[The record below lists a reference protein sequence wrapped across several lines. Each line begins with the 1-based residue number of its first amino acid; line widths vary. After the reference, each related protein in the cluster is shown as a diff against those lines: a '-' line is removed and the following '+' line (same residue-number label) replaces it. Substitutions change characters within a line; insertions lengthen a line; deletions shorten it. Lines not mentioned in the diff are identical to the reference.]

1 MSSNQY
7 GFDFLKSSHQSTDN
21 TSIQTKEQL
30 QYISGTSHIISSSNT
45 SNNITTSYEKSQYE
59 KQYDVIQFLKQHRS
73 AGCLPPSIIYEET
86 GVDLTETDQEVASL
100 LRSKDN
106 IKVEEIPD
114 PENPSLTILTY
125 GYQSKYNNV
134 RNKTGLMGQIN
145 RSKNGLRRKDL
156 EDCYDGIDEDI
167 DDMITSGD
175 LIAVYNTEDKHTIL
189 FPRGEVFLVELD
201 GFVDV
206 EDVDLEKLVEELMPD
221 EAKED
226 TVAVGAEKKENGGD
240 SDVNENGKGEE
251 TTQAQPVATTGTDV
265 SSTNQETLKDTVMSD
280 GTLPQAQATSDN
292 AAVVTATATNTN
304 TVATP
309 RKGKGKVLPPKPPIA
324 VTSDPSQ
331 PNSSS
336 TATQDAVAMA
346 SNENATSQ
354 QGANTEPVTSSSI
367 DPQQQP
373 ANDSNESQDTTM
385 TSPSQQPPQPVR
397 KPPTIEEKKKM
408 RESIYTQARKLRER
422 NPKLFFAKT
431 DTNPLVQIRRGEAI
445 WVGGQ
450 WFRISSAIKKDP
462 VTELPA
468 PLKEQPPR
476 AQAPYSVS
484 SNKELSKKNEL
495 EGYIRLFDEKAAPLD
510 HRLTDE
516 SIGNIHKAKL
526 AHKHLHTVATQGG
539 RGKQNKGAAGALL
552 SANAT
557 EKAPEVL
564 TAAFASTQNQMNRR
578 RPGNRMMHGHL
589 DPKAAQKH
597 MEEAKK
603 AAEDPNLIYTRA
615 RRHGCTKDVR
625 DLFLATREL
634 IPNPEK
640 EQDIHDL
647 MIKYKLIDADEPLKR
662 PRMSLKN
669 QTLDENG
676 KPKKRR
682 YYERKGQRL
691 TNTHL
696 DGTEIGQA
704 LLAAAEKQSQGKSV
718 GDGGM

>member
-30 QYISGTSHIISSSNT
+30 QYISGTSNIISSSNT
-45 SNNITTSYEKSQYE
+45 SNNITASYEKSQYE

-226 TVAVGAEKKENGGD
+226 TVTVGAEKKENGGD
-240 SDVNENGKGEE
+240 STMNGKNKGEE
-251 TTQAQPVATTGTDV
+251 TAQPTTGTTV
-265 SSTNQETLKDTVMSD
+265 SSTDQETSKDTVMSK
-280 GTLPQAQATSDN
+280 GALPQAQATAGN
-292 AAVVTATATNTN
+292 ATVVTAT
-304 TVATP
+304 VTP
-309 RKGKGKVLPPKPPIA
+309 RKGKGKVLPPRPPTE

-331 PNSSS
+331 PQPQLSSASTTQDVDMGSPAATNQQEARTDPVASS
-336 TATQDAVAMA
+336 T
-346 SNENATSQ
+346 
-354 QGANTEPVTSSSI
+354 
-367 DPQQQP
+367 DPQQQST
-373 ANDSNESQDTTM
+373 NNSNESQDITM
-385 TSPSQQPPQPVR
+385 TSPSQQPPSQPVR
-397 KPPTIEEKKKM
+397 KPPTLEEKKKI
-408 RESIYTQARKLRER
+408 RESIYNQARKLRER

-495 EGYIRLFDEKAAPLD
+495 EGYIRLFDEKAIPLD

-564 TAAFASTQNQMNRR
+564 AAAFASTQNQMNRR

-589 DPKAAQKH
+589 DPKATQKH

>member
-30 QYISGTSHIISSSNT
+30 QYISGTGSNIISSST

-100 LRSKDN
+100 LRTKDN

-145 RSKNGLRRKDL
+145 RSKNGIRRKDL

-189 FPRGEVFLVELD
+189 FPRGDVFLVELD

-221 EAKED
+221 EAKEN
-226 TVAVGAEKKENGGD
+226 VVVGVEKKDNGID
-240 SDVNENGKGEE
+240 STVNEKGKGQE
-251 TTQAQPVATTGTDV
+251 TEQPTTGTGTGTDV
-265 SSTNQETLKDTVMSD
+265 SSTEQKTSKDTVMSD
-280 GTLPQAQATSDN
+280 GTLPQAQATTADN
-292 AAVVTATATNTN
+292 ATVVTAT
-304 TVATP
+304 ATP
-309 RKGKGKVLPPKPPIA
+309 RKGKGKVLPPRPPTA

-331 PNSSS
+331 PISSS
-336 TATQDAVAMA
+336 GSTTQDVTMASPTATNQQEAKTDPVASSSA
-346 SNENATSQ
+346 PAT
-354 QGANTEPVTSSSI
+354 VTSTT
-367 DPQQQP
+367 DPKQ
-373 ANDSNESQDTTM
+373 
-385 TSPSQQPPQPVR
+385 SQQPPSQPVR
-397 KPPTIEEKKKM
+397 KPPTEEEKKKM
-408 RESIYTQARKLRER
+408 RESIYNQARKLRER
-422 NPKLFFAKT
+422 NPKLFFSKT

-462 VTELPA
+462 VTDLPA

-495 EGYIRLFDEKAAPLD
+495 EGYIRLFDEKAIPLD

-526 AHKHLHTVATQGG
+526 AHKHLHMVATQGG

-564 TAAFASTQNQMNRR
+564 AAAFASTQNQMNRR

-603 AAEDPNLIYTRA
+603 AAEDPNLIYARA